1 MGKQLILKC
10 GKGCNQLF
18 FYENTAVTN
27 SMLSTSHNGK
37 ANFDHSKVAP
47 YTAKMDGEEMETT
60 RHGGL
65 RL

>member
-1 MGKQLILKC
+1 MGKQLILKR

-18 FYENTAVTN
+18 LYENTEVTN

-37 ANFDHSKVAP
+37 ANFDRSNVAP